1 MYNVNQLSLRQAIT
15 PDHLQGANHAS
26 VRTIVWGTIPIG
38 LFLGGVLGQQIGV
51 VPTLVVG
58 AGVATLASIWILAG
72 PVRLRQQPV
81 AAT

>member
-1 MYNVNQLSLRQAIT
+1 MNAT
-15 PDHLQGANHAS
+15 

-51 VPTLVVG
+51 VPALVVG
-58 AGVATLASIWILAG
+58 AGVATFASIWILTG

>member
-1 MYNVNQLSLRQAIT
+1 MNAT
-15 PDHLQGANHAS
+15 

-38 LFLGGVLGQQIGV
+38 SFLGGVLGRQIGM

-81 AAT
+81 GATT